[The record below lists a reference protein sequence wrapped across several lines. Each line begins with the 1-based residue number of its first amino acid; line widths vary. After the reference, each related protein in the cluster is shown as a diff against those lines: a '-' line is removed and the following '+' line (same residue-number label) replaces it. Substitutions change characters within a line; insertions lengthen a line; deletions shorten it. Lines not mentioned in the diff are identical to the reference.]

1 MCTIPGSLRKR
12 KREAVFTFNSF
23 CDAGIPAEFRG
34 PFCENIHALLEFGHR
49 ENHGPEG
56 MRAWSF
62 RLEVNR
68 TSPLHMS
75 LLVVEEQPEG
85 TALPSCCQCKYVGW
99 GHHLV
104 CNKKFHFVLPSK
116 QTAPETERLVQSG
129 EDSPL
134 HAATSSG
141 ERMSGVGCTSNRPL
155 TGFLDLHG
163 HTLHGVIHYNG
174 FGHLLC
180 LNGIE
185 GGSDLVCGSQVMDFW
200 DRICTSLRVRQI
212 SINDTSKKK
221 SMDLRVLHGV
231 AYGHPWFGRW
241 GYKFGRGS
249 FAVNHE
255 MYQKSI
261 ETVRSF
267 RLSSVAN
274 SFSSSN
280 YGILTIISKY
290 QKLSSHSLLTL
301 GHLFHYVMELK
312 SCLVHDPVQIE
323 RAVLPVNQCRW
334 SSKRVEMATLVI
346 IESLKNSGSKWVSRQ
361 QVRDSARAY
370 IGDTGLLDFVLKS
383 LGNQVIGNYI
393 VRRALNPVTRVLEY
407 CLEEV
412 SNCSNNSVISN
423 ARKVSS
429 KSQLGLTRLQLMKD
443 LLYLYSTILR
453 QFRPVCELTR
463 AILDAKHLIK
473 HYSEEALKA
482 DCHNR
487 DKLTFLCAV
496 SVSSD
501 EEQAEDERSRG
512 LIPLEVITL
521 PHRATVGDLKKEVM
535 RHFGEMYFSLRSFGA
550 ESLLEFNAEDG
561 DLLCLIVNSG
571 SKLVISGRTKE
582 KALLYENGSDVRT
595 VYCSCG
601 AKEDD
606 GERMVCCDVCEVWQH
621 TRCMKI
627 SNSEEV
633 PKIFLCSRCEHHI
646 MLFPT
651 LL

>member
-1 MCTIPGSLRKR
+1 M
-12 KREAVFTFNSF
+12 V
-23 CDAGIPAEFRG
+23 
-34 PFCENIHALLEFGHR
+34 HAFL
-49 ENHGPEG
+49 N
-56 MRAWSF
+56 
-62 RLEVNR
+62 
-68 TSPLHMS
+68 
-75 LLVVEEQPEG
+75 
-85 TALPSCCQCKYVGW
+85 GW

-104 CNKKFHFVLPSK
+104 CSKKFHFVLPSK
-116 QTAPETERLVQSG
+116 QTAPEMEMLVQSDK
-129 EDSPL
+129 DSL
-134 HAATSSG
+134 AHSATSSR
-141 ERMSGVGCTSNRPL
+141 ERPRSGVGCRATRPL
-155 TGFLDLHG
+155 ADILELRG
-163 HTLHGVIHYNG
+163 HILHGVIHYNG

-180 LNGIE
+180 VNGIE
-185 GGSDLVCGSQVMDFW
+185 GGSDLVCGSQVVGFW
-200 DRICTSLRVRQI
+200 DRICTSLKVSGDTGRQI

-231 AYGHPWFGRW
+231 AYGQPWFGRW

-249 FAVNHE
+249 FGVNHE
-255 MYQKSI
+255 MYQKSM

-267 RLSSVAN
+267 RLSSVTN
-274 SFSSSN
+274 SLAVSN
-280 YGILTIISKY
+280 YDILTIISKY
-290 QKLSSHSLLTL
+290 QKLSGDSLQTL

-323 RAVLPVNQCRW
+323 HAVLPMNQCRW

-383 LGNQVIGNYI
+383 LGNQVIGNYV
-393 VRRALNPVTRVLEY
+393 VRRAVNPVTRVLEY
-407 CLEEV
+407 CLEEAN
-412 SNCSNNSVISN
+412 NCFNNSDSMSPN
-423 ARKVSS
+423 AKKVSS
-429 KSQLGLTRLQLMKD
+429 KSQLGLTHLQLVRD

-453 QFRPVCELTR
+453 QFRPVCGLTR

-473 HYSEEALKA
+473 DYSEESLRVECQK
-482 DCHNR
+482 R
-487 DKLTFLCAV
+487 DKLTFLCAL
-496 SVSSD
+496 SVSRD
-501 EEQAEDERSRG
+501 EKQVEDEWSRE
-512 LIPLEVITL
+512 LLPLEVITL
-521 PHRATVGDLKKEVM
+521 PHRATVGDLKREVE
-535 RHFGEMYFSLRSFGA
+535 RHFREIYFSLRSFKA
-550 ESLLEFNAEDG
+550 ESLMDFNAEDG
-561 DLLCLIVNSG
+561 DLLCQIVNSG
-571 SKLVISGRTKE
+571 SKLMINGRIEEEALIYESGGDER
-582 KALLYENGSDVRT
+582 V

-621 TRCMKI
+621 TRCAKI